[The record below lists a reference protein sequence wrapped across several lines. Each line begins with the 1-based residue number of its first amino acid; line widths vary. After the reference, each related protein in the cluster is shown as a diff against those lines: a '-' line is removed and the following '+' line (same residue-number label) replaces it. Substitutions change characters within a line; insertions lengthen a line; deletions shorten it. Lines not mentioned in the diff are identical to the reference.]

1 MLSLP
6 LTESARLGPLEPWQA
21 EEFAA
26 HLDRARE
33 HIRPWV
39 SAAFVT
45 DDVDGAQGTL
55 RRYADGQAADGRRLY
70 GIRLHDVLVGG
81 VMFVDF
87 DATAGSCEI
96 GCWLEPAGEGHGLV
110 TAACRALLD
119 WAFGVRGLH
128 RAEWHCRA
136 DNKRSSA
143 VAARLGMTLEGVP
156 RAARRYGGT
165 WHDEQIW
172 AILATEWTALSAIT
186 RDCGR

>member
-1 MLSLP
+1 MCWW
-6 LTESARLGPLEPWQA
+6 A
-21 EEFAA
+21 
-26 HLDRARE
+26 
-33 HIRPWV
+33 
-39 SAAFVT
+39 
-45 DDVDGAQGTL
+45 
-55 RRYADGQAADGRRLY
+55 
-70 GIRLHDVLVGG
+70 

-156 RAARRYGGT
+156 RAAWRYGGT